1 MFDGL
6 TSGPQVLHRAQD
18 IYTRLRTVL
27 HDIDDHYAWL
37 SAQGDS
43 DLGTGG
49 EGSLGFTAE
58 QIATLR
64 GAAAD
69 ANAVTLIIR
78 GQLPPSTYPQPA
90 SGFPYLVNMK
100 EITGP

>member
-1 MFDGL
+1 MFDGIA
-6 TSGPQVLHRAQD
+6 TQGNVLLRAQD
-18 IYTRLRTVL
+18 IYLRLRTVL

-37 SAQGDS
+37 SAQGDN
-43 DLGTGG
+43 DLGQGG
-49 EGSLGFTAE
+49 EGSLGLTPA

-69 ANAVTLIIR
+69 ANAVRLII
-78 GQLPPSTYPQPA
+78 QDALPPSTYPQPA
-90 SGFPYLVNMK
+90 SAFPYLVNMK